1 MERMHKY
8 LEEVL
13 SRKASDLHITAGV
26 APTIRLNS
34 QLHSI
39 SDKKLKPQ
47 ETKELIYSILNE
59 EQRERFE
66 RNLELDLSYALPG
79 KSRFRVNVY
88 FQRGSVSAAF
98 RVIPETIPTF
108 TELNLPSLLEDLT
121 KKPRG
126 MVIVTGPTGSGKTTT
141 LSAMIDCINKRESKH
156 IITIED
162 PIEYL
167 HKHNKSIINQREV
180 GQDTKSFA
188 NALKYVLRED
198 PDVILLGEMRD
209 IETIAAAITA
219 AETGHLV
226 LTTLHTQDAP
236 QTIDRVIDV
245 FPPHQQQQ
253 VRVQLAAAL
262 QGIISQQLLRLKSED
277 GLIPAIEVLVA
288 TPAVRN
294 IIREAKTHLLYNA
307 MQTGQKE
314 GMKTLDKALSEL
326 YMKGKV
332 SLDSVLAKAIDPQH
346 MKKLMGA
353 GGR

>member
-1 MERMHKY
+1 MHKY

-34 QLHSI
+34 QLQPI

-98 RVIPETIPTF
+98 RVIPETILTF

-126 MVIVTGPTGSGKTTT
+126 MVIVTGSTGSGKTTT

-167 HKHNKSIINQREV
+167 HKHNKSIVNQREV

-209 IETIAAAITA
+209 VETIAAAITA

-226 LTTLHTQDAP
+226 LTT
-236 QTIDRVIDV
+236 
-245 FPPHQQQQ
+245 
-253 VRVQLAAAL
+253 
-262 QGIISQQLLRLKSED
+262 
-277 GLIPAIEVLVA
+277 
-288 TPAVRN
+288 
-294 IIREAKTHLLYNA
+294 
-307 MQTGQKE
+307 
-314 GMKTLDKALSEL
+314 
-326 YMKGKV
+326 
-332 SLDSVLAKAIDPQH
+332 
-346 MKKLMGA
+346 
-353 GGR
+353 